1 MIEMILAIL
10 SIITYSISLLNKLLQ
25 AMKSEVEEIDSEMF
39 AYRTYEEKW
48 LVKCCEALW
57 KISFFTMIL
66 YLLGIIIFEIRWNG
80 LESTIATMHAHNTVY
95 VVMLVI
101 LMISCIVKDINYN
114 WVIWID
120 GLEKLSKNRIQN
132 LNILNIGA
140 GAFIIAIIIYVI
152 VALCILKDESFLIKT
167 LVFVFILMNCEMV
180 AYRFFAELTRIYLMH
195 EVTDIEIV
203 TKDRQLYRGFY
214 ALKKIGDMY
223 SFNIKSN
230 GELQRVFVNIN
241 VVNNITVTMSD
252 RIFVDIV
259 KMKIKEKKRRRNE

>member
-10 SIITYSISLLNKLLQ
+10 SIITYSISLINKLLQ
-25 AMKSEVEEIDSEMF
+25 AMKDEVEEIDSEMF
-39 AYRTYEEKW
+39 AYKTYEEKW
-48 LVKCCEALW
+48 LVKCCETLW

-66 YLLGIIIFEIRWNG
+66 YLLSIIVFEIRWNG
-80 LESTIATMHAHNTVY
+80 LESVIAIMHAHNTVL

-101 LMISCIVKDINYN
+101 LMVSCIVKDINYN

-120 GLEKLSKNRIQN
+120 GLGKLSKNRIQN
-132 LNILNIGA
+132 LSLLNIGA
-140 GAFIIAIIIYVI
+140 GAFIMAIIIHVI
-152 VALCILKDESFLIKT
+152 VALCILNDESLLIKT
-167 LVFVFILMNCEMV
+167 LVFVFILMNSEMV

-195 EVTDIEIV
+195 DVIDIELV

-230 GELQRVFVNIN
+230 GELQRVFVSIN
-241 VVNNITVTMSD
+241 VINKITVTMSD
-252 RIFVDIV
+252 RLFVDIV
-259 KMKIKEKKRRRNE
+259 KMRIKEKEKK